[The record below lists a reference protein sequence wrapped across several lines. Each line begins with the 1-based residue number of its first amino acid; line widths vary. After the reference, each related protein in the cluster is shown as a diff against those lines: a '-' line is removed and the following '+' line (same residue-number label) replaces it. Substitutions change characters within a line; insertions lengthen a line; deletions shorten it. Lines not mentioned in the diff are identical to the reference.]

1 MKNLTTRVPNYMQ
14 IYFSYSTV
22 TSACQGSGLAYTQTV
37 FFLDTIVHVDAF
49 SSPKQT
55 RQVSELN
62 KYSKSI
68 ATKLFYQRT
77 PIDNAIYE
85 KFVCY
90 NHKTKYTD

>member
-1 MKNLTTRVPNYMQ
+1 M
-14 IYFSYSTV
+14 
-22 TSACQGSGLAYTQTV
+22 
-37 FFLDTIVHVDAF
+37 F

-77 PIDNAIYE
+77 PIDTAIYE

-90 NHKTKYTD
+90 NNKTKYTDWCPTPNSMGGAFVYVCENPWKRSR